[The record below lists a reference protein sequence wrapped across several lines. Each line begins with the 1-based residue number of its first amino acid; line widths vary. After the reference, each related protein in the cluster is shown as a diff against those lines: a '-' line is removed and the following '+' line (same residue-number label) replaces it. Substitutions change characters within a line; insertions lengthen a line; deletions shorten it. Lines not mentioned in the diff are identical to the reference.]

1 MTYTKHVQVYKAKES
16 KIDDFYLLFAI
27 FSIPLQEKVY
37 MEATEKKE
45 RTVIHLQ
52 IGDVHEYYG
61 SIANIY
67 EFHSSDE
74 LGITY
79 GSLRCATMV
88 CPLTNRMAIINVSFG
103 KEYYTKRQEAE
114 AERVD
119 YAASANSFR
128 NLLMIILS
136 SRFSFKVLAMK

>member
-1 MTYTKHVQVYKAKES
+1 MIYIH
-16 KIDDFYLLFAI
+16 YLPYLPYLCKK
-27 FSIPLQEKVY
+27 SIY

-52 IGDVHEYYG
+52 MGDVHEYYG

-79 GSLRCATMV
+79 GSLRNYG
-88 CPLTNRMAIINVSFG
+88 L
-103 KEYYTKRQEAE
+103 
-114 AERVD
+114 
-119 YAASANSFR
+119 SANKPYS
-128 NLLMIILS
+128 NNKCII
-136 SRFSFKVLAMK
+136 RKGVLRQKAGGRGRKI

>member
-1 MTYTKHVQVYKAKES
+1 MIYIH
-16 KIDDFYLLFAI
+16 YLPYLHYLCKK
-27 FSIPLQEKVY
+27 SIY

-52 IGDVHEYYG
+52 MGDVHEYYG

-79 GSLRCATMV
+79 GSLRNYG
-88 CPLTNRMAIINVSFG
+88 L
-103 KEYYTKRQEAE
+103 
-114 AERVD
+114 
-119 YAASANSFR
+119 SANKPYG
-128 NLLMIILS
+128 NNKCIIRKGMLHQKAGG
-136 SRFSFKVLAMK
+136 RGIKKENK